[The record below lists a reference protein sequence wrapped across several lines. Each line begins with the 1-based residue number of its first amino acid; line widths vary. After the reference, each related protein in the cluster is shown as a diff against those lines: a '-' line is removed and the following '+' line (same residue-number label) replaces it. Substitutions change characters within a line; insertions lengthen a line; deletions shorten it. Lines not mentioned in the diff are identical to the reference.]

1 MQFDLYD
8 VCMQETVYPRRAR
21 PTFWGS
27 GSSLA
32 SFPGSVLH
40 VTESWAGPGNEAR
53 SGLQD

>member
-8 VCMQETVYPRRAR
+8 VCMQETIYPRRAR
-21 PTFWGS
+21 PTFCGS

-40 VTESWAGPGNEAR
+40 VTESWAVPGNEAR